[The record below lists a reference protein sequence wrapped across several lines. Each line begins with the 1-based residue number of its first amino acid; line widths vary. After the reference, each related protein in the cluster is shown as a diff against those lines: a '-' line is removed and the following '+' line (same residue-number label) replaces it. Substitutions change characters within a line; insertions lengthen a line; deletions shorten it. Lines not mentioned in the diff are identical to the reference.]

1 MRYFTTLKQPLL
13 VLLIIILSV
22 EITLAVSNA
31 ARRAYLEP
39 LTEATLE
46 QCETDGTL
54 DCHTEWAHDGQV
66 LVGFGTIGRQP

>member
-1 MRYFTTLKQPLL
+1 MIYFTTLTQPLL

-22 EITLAVSNA
+22 EITLAASNV

-39 LTEATLE
+39 LAEATLE

-54 DCHTEWAHDGQV
+54 DCHTEWVYDGQV
-66 LVGFGTIGRQP
+66 LVGFDTIGRQP